1 MSFVHLQVQSS
12 FSLLQSACKIE
23 DLINAA
29 VTQGHPALAIAD
41 ENVMY
46 GVIPFYHACR
56 KAGIKPIIGVKLSI
70 LTEEQKVFPLVLL
83 AKSLKGYE
91 NLLKLTSIIGT
102 KSPLGV
108 SIKWLSAYSQDVLA
122 ITPGI
127 EGEIET
133 YLLNGE
139 HERAV
144 QQVREY
150 QNIFEEFFVSIQDH
164 GLPEDRTL
172 YPLIKQL
179 QNDTNVKLVVT
190 NDVRYIEKDDAL
202 IQDALFSVKNATK
215 LSDESRPRLRTHEYY
230 FKTKNELQNL
240 FIEEED
246 AFLNTVKISQLCDV
260 DIPFHQP
267 LLPKYPVPD
276 SYSTVEYLKLICEK
290 GLVERY
296 GVIEEK
302 HMERLEMEL
311 RIIHKM
317 GFDDYFLIVWDFI
330 KYALEQGIT
339 VGPGRGSAA
348 GSLVAYVLNITNVD
362 PLHYNLLFE
371 RFLNE
376 ERISMPDIDIDFPDH
391 RRDEM
396 IDYVAAKYGD
406 VHVAQI
412 ITFGTLGAKAAI
424 RDIARV
430 MGLAPVEIDR
440 YSKLIPSTI
449 GISLKDVYE
458 QSKAF
463 RNHVDHSGIHKRIFE
478 VACRVEGL
486 PRHTSIH
493 AAGVIISEIPLTNVV
508 PLQEGNHGVYLTQY
522 PAEILEELGL
532 VKMDFLG
539 LRNLSLLEEVCKL
552 ITETTGQRIQLEQIP
567 LEDEKTFEILSKG
580 DTSGVFQLE
589 SSGMRRVLQ
598 QLQPN
603 QFEDIVA
610 VNALYR
616 PGPMEQIPK
625 FIQYKHGL
633 EKVTYPHPDLEKIL
647 EPTYGVIIYQEQIM
661 QIASSLAG
669 FTLSEADLLRRA
681 VSKKK
686 KEVLDEERIHFVEGS
701 IKKGYDEKIANEVYD
716 LIVQFANYGFNRS
729 HAVAY
734 SMIAYQLAY
743 LKANFPL
750 QFYAALL
757 SSFIGSE
764 EKVSTYI
771 GEAKLKGIPIYP
783 PSINKSQYAFVVEG
797 KGIRFSLLAIKNIGM
812 ATVREILQKRPY
824 NDFFEVCIKIS
835 PKALNRKS
843 TENLIFAGCFDEFK
857 IDRATLLA
865 NIDIIFDYVDI
876 VRPENEDQFD
886 LFLDED
892 FVPKPQ
898 LIQVEP
904 MKISIK
910 LELEKQALGT
920 YLTGHPISQY
930 EKLQNESKTA
940 TITSMI
946 QNSKEEQLVFVY
958 IRDLRVMKTKK
969 QQQMAF
975 LQVEDMST
983 LIDAVVFPKTLE
995 KYRHKLKE
1003 KEVVVVRAKIDERD
1017 ERKQLII
1024 NEIFTVEEIE
1034 ERNSQKELTLFIK
1047 ISGHTNKNISFT
1059 IQQAIA
1065 QFKGHTKVVLY
1076 YEEEKKAVQ
1085 LSEQY
1090 FVNPSVTCLSMLK
1103 NIVGDENVVLKK

>member
-12 FSLLQSACKIE
+12 YSLLQSACKIDE
-23 DLINAA
+23 LVHKA
-29 VTQGHPALAIAD
+29 VSEGNPALAIAD

-46 GVIPFYHACR
+46 GVIPFYHAC
-56 KAGIKPIIGVKLSI
+56 KKSGIKPIIGVKLSI
-70 LTEEQKVFPLVLL
+70 LMDEKHPYPLILL
-83 AKSLKGYE
+83 AKNLEGYQ
-91 NLLKLTSIIGT
+91 NLVKLTSIIGT
-102 KSPLGV
+102 KSPEGV
-108 SIKWLSAYSQDVLA
+108 PKKWLSPYSNGVVA

-127 EGEIET
+127 EGEIEQ
-133 YLLNGE
+133 LLLKGE
-139 HERAV
+139 IEQAF
-144 QQVREY
+144 VRVKDFQE
-150 QNIFEEFFVSIQDH
+150 IFQDFYISVQDH
-164 GLPEDRTL
+164 GLSENRTL
-172 YPLIKQL
+172 YPLLKKL
-179 QNDTNVKLVVT
+179 QNELPVNLVIT
-190 NDVRYIEKDDAL
+190 NDVHYVNKEDAL
-202 IQDALFSVKNATK
+202 IQDALFSVKNGTK
-215 LSDESRPRLRTHEYY
+215 LSDEARPRLRTNEYF
-230 FKTKNELQNL
+230 FKTKDELRKLFSEEEEAFNNTLKIADECNVELQ
-240 FIEEED
+240 
-246 AFLNTVKISQLCDV
+246 
-260 DIPFHQP
+260 FHQP
-267 LLPKYPVPD
+267 LLPKYSVPEN
-276 SYSTVEYLKLICEK
+276 YSTKEYLKLVCEN
-290 GLVERY
+290 GLIERY
-296 GVIEEK
+296 GQINEV
-302 HMERLEMEL
+302 HRNRLEMEL
-311 RIIHKM
+311 QVIHKM

-330 KYALEQGIT
+330 KYAHEHGII

-348 GSLVAYVLNITNVD
+348 GSLVAYVLKITNVD
-362 PLHYNLLFE
+362 PLHYQLLFE

-396 IDYVAAKYGD
+396 IEYVATKYGD

-412 ITFGTLGAKAAI
+412 ITFGTLGAKAAV

-430 MGLAPVEIDR
+430 MGLTPSEIDR
-440 YSKLIPSTI
+440 YSKLIPSTV

-458 QSKAF
+458 TSKAF
-463 RNHVDHSGIHKRIFE
+463 SSHVEHSAIHKRIYE
-478 VACRVEGL
+478 VACKVEGL

-493 AAGVIISEIPLTNVV
+493 AAGVIISETPLTNVV
-508 PLQEGNHGVYLTQY
+508 PLQEGNHGVFLTQY

-532 VKMDFLG
+532 IKMDFLG
-539 LRNLSLLEEVCKL
+539 LRNLSLLEEVCRL
-552 ITETTGQRIQLEQIP
+552 IDETAGEKIILEELP
-567 LEDEKTFEILSKG
+567 LNDEKTFALLSKG

-603 QFEDIVA
+603 HFEDIVA

-633 EKVTYPHPDLEKIL
+633 EQVTYPHPVLKQIL

-661 QIASSLAG
+661 QIASTLAG
-669 FTLSEADLLRRA
+669 FSLAEADLLRRA

-686 KEVLDEERIHFVEGS
+686 QEVLDEERIHFVKGAVS
-701 IKKGYDEKIANEVYD
+701 KGYDENVANEVYD
-716 LIVQFANYGFNRS
+716 LIVRFANYGFNRS

-734 SMIAYQLAY
+734 SMIAYQLAF
-743 LKANFPL
+743 LKANYPL
-750 QFYAALL
+750 QFYTALL

-771 GEAKLKGIPIYP
+771 GEAKLRGIPIYP
-783 PSINKSQYAFVVEG
+783 PSINKSQINFLVEG
-797 KGIRFSLLAIKNIGM
+797 NGIRFSLLAIKNIGM

-824 NDFFEVCIKIS
+824 KDFFEVCIKIS

-843 TENLIFAGCFDEFK
+843 IENLIFAGCFDEFN
-857 IDRATLLA
+857 IERATLLA

-892 FVPKPQ
+892 FVPKPE
-898 LIQVEP
+898 LIKVEP

-910 LELEKQALGT
+910 LEAEKQALGT

-930 EKLQNESKTA
+930 EKLQKECGAHMLADLGKNTE
-940 TITSMI
+940 
-946 QNSKEEQLVFVY
+946 NSFLFIFV
-958 IRDLRVMKTKK
+958 RDLRVTKTKK
-969 QQQMAF
+969 QEHMAF
-975 LQVEDMST
+975 LQVEDISSQ
-983 LIDAVVFPKTLE
+983 IDAVVFPKTYQ

-1003 KEVVVVRAKIDERD
+1003 KNVVVIKGKLDDRD

-1024 NEIFTVEEIE
+1024 NEIFTIQELEDMLD
-1034 ERNSQKELTLFIK
+1034 QKNYTLFIK
-1047 ISGHTNKNISFT
+1047 ISGHTNKNISYT
-1059 IQQAIA
+1059 IQQTIS
-1065 QFKGHTKVVLY
+1065 QYKGYTKVVLY

-1090 FVNPSVTCLSMLK
+1090 FVNPTIECQAMLQK
-1103 NIVGDENVVLKK
+1103 IVGDKNVVLKK

>member
-12 FSLLQSACKIE
+12 YSLLQSACKIDE
-23 DLINAA
+23 LINAA
-29 VTQGHPALAIAD
+29 VKKGHPALAIAD

-46 GVIPFYHACR
+46 GVIPFYHACQ
-56 KAGIKPIIGVKLSI
+56 KAGIKPIVGVKLSI
-70 LTEEQKVFPLVLL
+70 LMDEQQSYPMVLL
-83 AKSLKGYE
+83 AKDLTGYQ

-102 KSPLGV
+102 KSPQG
-108 SIKWLSAYSQDVLA
+108 IPKKWLSAYSSGVIA
-122 ITPGI
+122 ITPGL
-127 EGEIET
+127 EGEIENL
-133 YLLNGE
+133 LLNGE
-139 HERAV
+139 IERATLHLK
-144 QQVREY
+144 EY
-150 QNIFEEFFVSIQDH
+150 QTIFNHFYVSIQDH
-164 GLPEDRTL
+164 GLPENRAL

-179 QNDTNVKLVVT
+179 QKETNIKLVIT

-202 IQDALFSVKNATK
+202 IQDALFSVKNGTK
-215 LSDESRPRLRTHEYY
+215 LSDESRPRLYSSEYY
-230 FKTKNELQNL
+230 YKTKTELLSL
-240 FIEEED
+240 FVDEEES
-246 AFLNTVKISQLCDV
+246 FQNTLHIADLCDLT
-260 DIPFHQP
+260 IPFHQP
-267 LLPKYPVPD
+267 LLPKYPVPEE
-276 SYSTVEYLKLICEK
+276 YSTVEYLKIVCEK
-290 GLVERY
+290 GLIERY
-296 GVIEEK
+296 GEMNDELK
-302 HMERLEMEL
+302 HRLDFEL
-311 RIIHKM
+311 NTINKM
-317 GFDDYFLIVWDFI
+317 GFNDYFLIVWDFI
-330 KYALEQGIT
+330 KYAHEQGIA

-348 GSLVAYVLNITNVD
+348 GSLVAYVLKITNVD
-362 PLHYNLLFE
+362 PIHYNLLFE

-376 ERISMPDIDIDFPDH
+376 ERITMPDIDIDFPDH

-396 IDYVAAKYGD
+396 IDYVASKYGD

-430 MGLAPVEIDR
+430 MGLAPSEIDR
-440 YSKLIPSTI
+440 YSKLIPSTL
-449 GISLKDVYE
+449 GITLKDVYE

-463 RNHVDHSGIHKRIFE
+463 NSHVEHSGIHKRIFE

-493 AAGVIISEIPLTNVV
+493 AAGVIISELPLTNVV
-508 PLQEGNHGVYLTQY
+508 PLQEGNHGVFLTQY

-539 LRNLSLLEEVCKL
+539 LRNLSLLEEVCRLIYETKGDLIKL
-552 ITETTGQRIQLEQIP
+552 EEIP
-567 LEDEKTFEILSKG
+567 LEDQKTFEILSKG

-633 EKVTYPHPDLEKIL
+633 EKVTYPHPVLEKIL
-647 EPTYGVIIYQEQIM
+647 EPTYGVIVYQEQIM
-661 QIASSLAG
+661 QIASTLSG

-686 KEVLDEERIHFVEGS
+686 KEVLDEERIHFVEGAIS
-701 IKKGYDEKIANEVYD
+701 KGYDEQVANEVYD

-750 QFYAALL
+750 QFYVALL

-764 EKVSTYI
+764 EKVSNYI

-797 KGIRFSLLAIKNIGM
+797 NGIRFSLLAIKNIGM

-824 NDFFEVCIKIS
+824 KDFFDVCIKIS

-843 TENLIFAGCFDEFK
+843 IENLIFAGCFDEFNL
-857 IDRATLLA
+857 DRATLLA

-892 FVPKPQ
+892 FVPKPE
-898 LIQVEP
+898 IIRVDP

-930 EKLQNESKTA
+930 EKLHIESGTS
-940 TITSMI
+940 TISSILMKKD
-946 QNSKEEQLVFVY
+946 SEHLLFVY
-958 IRDLRVMKTKK
+958 IKDLRITKTKK
-969 QQQMAF
+969 QQHMAF
-975 LQVEDMST
+975 LQVEDLST
-983 LIDAVVFPKTLE
+983 SIDAVVFPTTFE

-1003 KEVVVVRAKIDERD
+1003 KEVVVVKAKIDERD

-1024 NEIFTVEEIE
+1024 NEVLSIEEME
-1034 ERNSQKELTLFIK
+1034 ERNEQKEYTLFIK
-1047 ISGHTNKNISFT
+1047 ITGHTNKNISYT

-1065 QFKGHTKVVLY
+1065 KFKGHTKVVLY
-1076 YEEEKKAVQ
+1076 YDEEKKAVQ

-1090 FVNPSVTCLSMLK
+1090 YVNPSVACLSALK
-1103 NIVGDENVVLKK
+1103 NIVGDANVVLKK

>member
-12 FSLLQSACKIE
+12 YSLLQSACKIDE
-23 DLINAA
+23 LINAA
-29 VTQGHPALAIAD
+29 VKEGHPALAIAD

-46 GVIPFYHACR
+46 GVIPFYHACQ
-56 KAGIKPIIGVKLSI
+56 KAGIKPIVGVKLSI
-70 LTEEQKVFPLVLL
+70 LMDEQQSYPLILL
-83 AKSLKGYE
+83 AKDLTGYQ

-102 KSPLGV
+102 KSPQG
-108 SIKWLSAYSQDVLA
+108 IPKKWLSAYSSGVIA
-122 ITPGI
+122 ITPGL
-127 EGEIET
+127 EGEIENL
-133 YLLNGE
+133 LLNGE
-139 HERAV
+139 IERATLHLK
-144 QQVREY
+144 EY
-150 QNIFEEFFVSIQDH
+150 QTIFNHFYVSIQDH
-164 GLPEDRTL
+164 GLPENRAL

-179 QNDTNVKLVVT
+179 QKETNIKLVIT

-202 IQDALFSVKNATK
+202 IQDALFSVKNGTK
-215 LSDESRPRLRTHEYY
+215 LSDESRPRLYSSEYY
-230 FKTKNELQNL
+230 YKTKTELLSL
-240 FIEEED
+240 FADEEES
-246 AFLNTVKISQLCDV
+246 FQNTLHIADLCDLT
-260 DIPFHQP
+260 IPFHQP
-267 LLPKYPVPD
+267 LLPKYPVPEE
-276 SYSTVEYLKLICEK
+276 YSTVEYLKIVCEK
-290 GLVERY
+290 GLIERY
-296 GVIEEK
+296 GEMNDELK
-302 HMERLEMEL
+302 HRLEFEL
-311 RIIHKM
+311 NTINKM
-317 GFDDYFLIVWDFI
+317 GFNDYFLIVWDFI
-330 KYALEQGIT
+330 KYAHEQGIA

-348 GSLVAYVLNITNVD
+348 GSLVAYVLKITNVD
-362 PLHYNLLFE
+362 PIHYNLLFE

-376 ERISMPDIDIDFPDH
+376 ERITMPDIDIDFPDH

-396 IDYVAAKYGD
+396 IDYVASKYGE

-430 MGLAPVEIDR
+430 MGLAPSEIDR
-440 YSKLIPSTI
+440 YSKLIPSTL

-463 RNHVDHSGIHKRIFE
+463 NSHVEHSGIHKRIFE

-493 AAGVIISEIPLTNVV
+493 AAGVIISELPLTNVV
-508 PLQEGNHGVYLTQY
+508 PLQEGNHGVFLTQY

-539 LRNLSLLEEVCKL
+539 LRNLSLLEEVCRLIYETKGELIKL
-552 ITETTGQRIQLEQIP
+552 EEIP
-567 LEDEKTFEILSKG
+567 LEDQKTFEILSKG

-633 EKVTYPHPDLEKIL
+633 EKVTYPHPVLEKIL
-647 EPTYGVIIYQEQIM
+647 EPTYGVIVYQEQIM
-661 QIASSLAG
+661 QIASTLSG

-686 KEVLDEERIHFVEGS
+686 KEVLDEERIHFVEGAIS
-701 IKKGYDEKIANEVYD
+701 KGYDEQVANEVYD

-764 EKVSTYI
+764 EKVSNYI

-797 KGIRFSLLAIKNIGM
+797 NGIRFSLLAIKNIGM

-824 NDFFEVCIKIS
+824 KDFFDVCIKIS

-843 TENLIFAGCFDEFK
+843 IENLIFAGCFDEFNL
-857 IDRATLLA
+857 DRATLLA

-892 FVPKPQ
+892 FVPKPE
-898 LIQVEP
+898 IIRVDP

-930 EKLQNESKTA
+930 EKLHIESGTS
-940 TITSMI
+940 TISSILMKKDT
-946 QNSKEEQLVFVY
+946 EHLLFVY
-958 IRDLRVMKTKK
+958 IKDLRITKTKK
-969 QQQMAF
+969 QQHMAF
-975 LQVEDMST
+975 LQVEDLST
-983 LIDAVVFPKTLE
+983 SIDAVVFPTTFE

-1003 KEVVVVRAKIDERD
+1003 KEVVVVKAKIDERD

-1024 NEIFTVEEIE
+1024 NEVLTIEEME
-1034 ERNSQKELTLFIK
+1034 ERNEQKEYTLFIK
-1047 ISGHTNKNISFT
+1047 ITGHTNKNISYT
-1059 IQQAIA
+1059 IQQTIA
-1065 QFKGHTKVVLY
+1065 KYKGHTKVVLY
-1076 YEEEKKAVQ
+1076 YDEEKKAVQ

-1090 FVNPSVTCLSMLK
+1090 YVNPSVGCLSALK
-1103 NIVGDENVVLKK
+1103 NIVGDGNVVLKK

>member
-12 FSLLQSACKIE
+12 YSLLQSACKIE
-23 DLINAA
+23 DLVSAA
-29 VTQGHPALAIAD
+29 VLQGHQALAIAD

-46 GVIPFYHACR
+46 GVIPFYHACK

-70 LTEEQKVFPLVLL
+70 LMDDQNAFSLILL
-83 AKSLKGYE
+83 AKNLEGYQ

-102 KSPLGV
+102 KSPQG
-108 SIKWLSAYSQDVLA
+108 IPKRWLSAYRQGVIA
-122 ITPGI
+122 ISPGL

-133 YLLNGE
+133 LLLNDNYEKALE
-139 HERAV
+139 HV
-144 QQVREY
+144 KEY
-150 QNIFEEFFVSIQDH
+150 QEIFPDFYISIQDH
-164 GLPEDRTL
+164 NLPENGTL
-172 YPLIKQL
+172 YPLIKKL
-179 QNDTNVKLVVT
+179 QNETSIKLVVT
-190 NDVRYIEKDDAL
+190 NDVRYVEKEDAL
-202 IQDALFSVKNATK
+202 IQDALFAVKNGTK
-215 LSDESRPRLRTHEYY
+215 LSDESRPRLRSQEYY
-230 FKTKNELQNL
+230 FKTKDELLKQ
-240 FIEEED
+240 FTDEEQS
-246 AFLNTVKISQLCDV
+246 FQNTVHIADLCDV
-260 DIPFHQP
+260 NLPFHQP
-267 LLPKYPVPD
+267 LLPKYPVPEE
-276 SYSTVEYLKLICEK
+276 YETVDYLKLVCEK
-290 GLVERY
+290 GLIERY
-296 GVIEEK
+296 GKIDELHK
-302 HMERLEMEL
+302 QRLEMEL
-311 RIIHKM
+311 KIIHKM
-317 GFDDYFLIVWDFI
+317 GFNDYFLIVWDFI

-348 GSLVAYVLNITNVD
+348 GSLVSYVLKITNVD
-362 PLHYNLLFE
+362 PIKYNLLFE

-396 IDYVAAKYGD
+396 IDYVASKYGE

-430 MGLAPVEIDR
+430 MGLTPIEIDR
-440 YSKLIPSTI
+440 FSKLIPSSF
-449 GISLKDVYE
+449 GMSLKDVYSA
-458 QSKAF
+458 SKAF
-463 RNHVDHSGIHKRIFE
+463 SSHVEHSGIHKRIFE

-493 AAGVIISEIPLTNVV
+493 AAGVIISEQPLTNVV
-508 PLQEGNHGVYLTQY
+508 PLQEGNHGVFLTQY
-522 PAEILEELGL
+522 PAEVLEELGL

-539 LRNLSLLEEVCKL
+539 LRNLSLLEEVCRLIKETAGVEIKL
-552 ITETTGQRIQLEQIP
+552 
-567 LEDEKTFEILSKG
+567 DELPFQDAKTFDLLSKG
-580 DTSGVFQLE
+580 DTSGIFQLE

-633 EKVTYPHPDLEKIL
+633 EQVTYPHPVLEKIL

-661 QIASSLAG
+661 QIASTLSG
-669 FTLSEADLLRRA
+669 FSLSEADLLRRA
-681 VSKKK
+681 MSKKK
-686 KEVLDEERIHFVEGS
+686 KEVLDKERIHFVKGAIS
-701 IKKGYDEKIANEVYD
+701 KGYEEEVANEVYD

-734 SMIAYQLAY
+734 SMIAYQLAF
-743 LKANFPL
+743 LKANYPL

-757 SSFIGSE
+757 SSFIGSD
-764 EKVSTYI
+764 EKVSSYI

-797 KGIRFSLLAIKNIGM
+797 KGIRYSLLAIKNIGM

-824 NDFFEVCIKIS
+824 KDFFDVCIKIS

-843 TENLIFAGCFDEFK
+843 IENLIYAGCFDEFNL
-857 IDRATLLA
+857 DRASLLA
-865 NIDIIFDYVDI
+865 NIDIIFDYVEI
-876 VRPENEDQFD
+876 VRPENEDQVD
-886 LFLDED
+886 LFLDEE
-892 FVPKPQ
+892 FVPKPE

-904 MKISIK
+904 MKISMK

-930 EKLQNESKTA
+930 EKLQKDSNSS
-940 TITSMI
+940 TIELSI
-946 QNSKEEQLVFVY
+946 QKKDEEQLIFVY
-958 IRDLRVMKTKK
+958 IRDLRITKTKK
-969 QQQMAF
+969 QQHMAF
-975 LQVEDMST
+975 LQVEDIGT
-983 LIDAVVFPKTLE
+983 QIDAVIFPRTFE

-1003 KEVVVVRAKIDERD
+1003 KEVVIVKAKIDERE

-1024 NEIFTVEEIE
+1024 NEIFTIDEIE
-1034 ERNSQKELTLFIK
+1034 ELIDQKEFTLFIK
-1047 ISGHTNKNISFT
+1047 ITGHTNMNISYT
-1059 IQQAIA
+1059 IQQTIA
-1065 QFKGHTKVVLY
+1065 QYKGHTKVVLY

-1090 FVNPSVTCLSMLK
+1090 YVNPSLNCLTMLK
-1103 NIVGDENVVLKK
+1103 KLVGDENVVLKK

>member
-12 FSLLQSACKIE
+12 YSLLQSACKIDE
-23 DLINAA
+23 LINAA
-29 VTQGHPALAIAD
+29 VKQGHPALAIAD

-46 GVIPFYHACR
+46 GVIPFYHACK
-56 KAGIKPIIGVKLSI
+56 KAGIKPIIGVKLLI
-70 LTEEQKVFPLVLL
+70 LKDEQQSFPLVLL
-83 AKSLKGYE
+83 AKDLTGYQ

-102 KSPLGV
+102 KSPQG
-108 SIKWLSAYSQDVLA
+108 IPKKWLSAYSSGVIA

-127 EGEIET
+127 DGEIES
-133 YLLNGE
+133 LLMNGE
-139 HERAV
+139 IERAV
-144 QQVREY
+144 VQLKEY
-150 QNIFEEFFVSIQDH
+150 QSIFDYFYISIQDH
-164 GLPEDRTL
+164 GLPENRSL
-172 YPLIKQL
+172 YPLIKQI
-179 QNDTNVKLVVT
+179 QKETNINLVVT

-202 IQDALFSVKNATK
+202 IQDALFSVKNGTK
-215 LSDESRPRLRTHEYY
+215 LSDESRPRLHSNEYY
-230 FKTKNELQNL
+230 YKSKEELLNL
-240 FIEEED
+240 FADEEES
-246 AFLNTVKISQLCDV
+246 FQNTIHIADLCDV
-260 DIPFHQP
+260 TIPFHQP
-267 LLPKYPVPD
+267 LLPKYPVPEE
-276 SYSTVEYLKLICEK
+276 YSTVEYLKMVCEK
-290 GLVERY
+290 GLIERY
-296 GVIEEK
+296 GEVTDEIK
-302 HMERLEMEL
+302 QRLEFEL
-311 RIIHKM
+311 NTINKM
-317 GFDDYFLIVWDFI
+317 GFNDYFLIVWDFI
-330 KYALEQGIT
+330 KYAHEQGIF

-348 GSLVAYVLNITNVD
+348 GSLVAYVLKITNVD
-362 PLHYNLLFE
+362 PIHYHLLFE

-376 ERISMPDIDIDFPDH
+376 ERITMPDIDIDFPDH

-430 MGLAPVEIDR
+430 MGLTPTEIDR
-440 YSKLIPSTI
+440 YSKLIPSTL
-449 GISLKDVYE
+449 GITLKDVYE
-458 QSKAF
+458 QSKPF
-463 RNHVDHSGIHKRIFE
+463 SSHVEHSGIHKRIYE

-493 AAGVIISEIPLTNVV
+493 AAGVIISELPLTNVV
-508 PLQEGNHGVYLTQY
+508 PLQEGNHGVFLTQY

-539 LRNLSLLEEVCKL
+539 LRNLSLLEEVCRLIHETKGELIKL
-552 ITETTGQRIQLEQIP
+552 EEIP
-567 LEDEKTFEILSKG
+567 LEDQKTFEILSKG

-633 EKVTYPHPDLEKIL
+633 EKVTYPHPVLEKIL
-647 EPTYGVIIYQEQIM
+647 EPTYGVIVYQEQIM
-661 QIASSLAG
+661 QIASTLSG

-686 KEVLDEERIHFVEGS
+686 KEVLDEERIHFVEGAIS
-701 IKKGYDEKIANEVYD
+701 KGYDEQVANEVYD

-764 EKVSTYI
+764 EKVSNYI
-771 GEAKLKGIPIYP
+771 GEAKLKGIPIYS

-797 KGIRFSLLAIKNIGM
+797 NGIRFSLLAIKNIGM

-824 NDFFEVCIKIS
+824 KDFFDVCIKIS

-843 TENLIFAGCFDEFK
+843 IENLIFAGCFDEFK
-857 IDRATLLA
+857 LDRAILLA

-886 LFLDED
+886 LFLDEE
-892 FVPKPQ
+892 FVPKPE
-898 LIQVEP
+898 LIIVDP

-930 EKLQNESKTA
+930 EKLLNESGA
-940 TITSMI
+940 STISSIMMKKDT
-946 QNSKEEQLVFVY
+946 EHLLFVY
-958 IRDLRVMKTKK
+958 IKDLRVTKTKK
-969 QQQMAF
+969 QQHMAF
-975 LQVEDMST
+975 LQVEDLST
-983 LIDAVVFPKTLE
+983 SIDAVVFPTTFE

-1003 KEVVVVRAKIDERD
+1003 KEVVVVKAKIDERE

-1024 NEIFTVEEIE
+1024 NEVLTIEEMEEINE
-1034 ERNSQKELTLFIK
+1034 QKKYTLFIK
-1047 ISGHTNKNISFT
+1047 ITGHTNKNISYT
-1059 IQQAIA
+1059 IQQAISK
-1065 QFKGHTKVVLY
+1065 FKGRTKVVLY
-1076 YEEEKKAVQ
+1076 YEEDKKAVQ

-1090 FVNPSVTCLSMLK
+1090 YVNPSVACLSTIR
-1103 NIVGDENVVLKK
+1103 NIVGDANVVLKK

>member
-12 FSLLQSACKIE
+12 YSLLQSSCKIE
-23 DLINAA
+23 ELINAA

-46 GVIPFYHACR
+46 GVIPFYHACK

-70 LTEEQKVFPLVLL
+70 LMDEKKAYPLILL
-83 AKSLKGYE
+83 AKNATGYE

-102 KSPLGV
+102 KSPQG
-108 SIKWLSAYSQDVLA
+108 IPKKWLTAYSKGVLA

-127 EGEIET
+127 EGEVEN
-133 YLLNGE
+133 LLLTGE
-139 HERAV
+139 HHKAIDH
-144 QQVREY
+144 VREY
-150 QNIFEEFFVSIQDH
+150 QKIFENFYMSIQDH
-164 GLPEDRTL
+164 GLAEEHSL
-172 YPLIKQL
+172 YPLIKKL
-179 QNDTNVKLVVT
+179 QNETSVNLVIT
-190 NDVRYIEKDDAL
+190 NDVRYVFKEDSL

-215 LSDESRPRLRTHEYY
+215 LSDDSRPRLRTSEYY
-230 FKTKNELQNL
+230 FKSIDELLNR
-240 FIEEED
+240 FTDEEVS
-246 AFLNTVKISQLCDV
+246 FQNTVHIAELCDLTI
-260 DIPFHQP
+260 DFHQP
-267 LLPKYPVPD
+267 LLPKYPVPEG
-276 SYSTVEYLKLICEK
+276 YSTEEYLKLVCEK
-290 GLVERY
+290 GMIERY
-296 GVIEEK
+296 GKIEDE
-302 HMERLEMEL
+302 HSQRLEMEL
-311 RIIHKM
+311 RTIHKM
-317 GFDDYFLIVWDFI
+317 GFNDYFLIVWDFI

-348 GSLVAYVLNITNVD
+348 GSLVAYVLKITNVD
-362 PLHYNLLFE
+362 PIQYNLLFE

-376 ERISMPDIDIDFPDH
+376 ERITMPDIDIDFPDH

-430 MGLAPVEIDR
+430 MGLTPTEIDR
-440 YSKLIPSTI
+440 FSKLIPSSV

-463 RNHVDHSGIHKRIFE
+463 SSHVEYSAIHKRIYE
-478 VACRVEGL
+478 VACKVEGL

-493 AAGVIISEIPLTNVV
+493 AAGVIISELPLTNVV
-508 PLQEGNHGVYLTQY
+508 PLQEGNHGVFLTQY
-522 PAEILEELGL
+522 PAEVLEELGL

-539 LRNLSLLEEVCKL
+539 LRNLSLLEEVCRL
-552 ITETTGQRIQLEQIP
+552 ILETTGERINVDELP
-567 LEDEKTFEILSKG
+567 LQDQKTFELLSKG

-633 EKVTYPHPDLEKIL
+633 ETVVYPHPALKKIL

-661 QIASSLAG
+661 QIASTLSG

-686 KEVLDEERIHFVEGS
+686 KEVLDEERIHFVNGA
-701 IKKGYDEKIANEVYD
+701 IAKGYEEKVANEVYD

-734 SMIAYQLAY
+734 SMIAYQLAF

-750 QFYAALL
+750 QFYTALL

-783 PSINKSQYAFVVEG
+783 PSINKSQFAFVVEG
-797 KGIRFSLLAIKNIGM
+797 NGIRFSLLAIKNIGM

-824 NDFFEVCIKIS
+824 KDFFDVCIKIS

-843 TENLIFAGCFDEFK
+843 VENLIFAGCFDEFK
-857 IDRATLLA
+857 MDRAVLLA

-892 FVPKPQ
+892 FVPKPE
-898 LIQVEP
+898 LIQVDL

-930 EKLQNESKTA
+930 EKLQNESGST
-940 TITSMI
+940 TISSMI
-946 QNSKEEQLVFVY
+946 QNKEEDKLIF
-958 IRDLRVMKTKK
+958 IFIKDMRVTKTKK
-969 QQQMAF
+969 QQHMAF
-975 LQVEDMST
+975 LQVEDISSF
-983 LIDAVVFPKTLE
+983 IDAVVFPTTYE
-995 KYRHKLKE
+995 RYRHKLKE
-1003 KEVVVVRAKIDERD
+1003 KEVVVVKAKVDERD

-1024 NEIFTVEEIE
+1024 NEILTIEEVEERI
-1034 ERNSQKELTLFIK
+1034 NQKEFTLFIK
-1047 ISGHTNKNISFT
+1047 ITGHTNKNISYT
-1059 IQQAIA
+1059 IQQTIG
-1065 QFKGHTKVVLY
+1065 QFKGYTKVVLY
-1076 YEEEKKAVQ
+1076 YEEDKKAVQ

-1090 FVNPSVTCLSMLK
+1090 YVNPSVACLTMLK
-1103 NIVGDENVVLKK
+1103 KIVGDQNVVLKK

>member
-12 FSLLQSACKIE
+12 YSLLQSACKIDE
-23 DLINAA
+23 LINAA
-29 VTQGHPALAIAD
+29 VKQGHPALAIAD

-46 GVIPFYHACR
+46 GVIPFYHACK

-70 LTEEQKVFPLVLL
+70 LMDDQHAYPMVLL
-83 AKSLKGYE
+83 AKDLTGYQ

-102 KSPLGV
+102 KSPQG
-108 SIKWLSAYSQDVLA
+108 IPKKWLTAYSRGVIA

-127 EGEIET
+127 DGEIE
-133 YLLNGE
+133 YLLLNGE
-139 HERAV
+139 FERAKEHV
-144 QQVREY
+144 IEY
-150 QNIFEEFFVSIQDH
+150 QSIFEEFFVSIQDH
-164 GLPEDRTL
+164 GLSEDRSL
-172 YPLIKQL
+172 NPLIKEL
-179 QNDTNVKLVVT
+179 QNETAISLVIT
-190 NDVRYIEKDDAL
+190 NDVRYIEKEDAL
-202 IQDALFSVKNATK
+202 IQDALFSVKNGTK
-215 LSDESRPRLRTHEYY
+215 LSDESRPRLHSNEYY
-230 FKTKNELQNL
+230 YKSKTELLNL
-240 FIEEED
+240 FSDEEE
-246 AFLNTVKISQLCDV
+246 AFQNTIHIADICDV
-260 DIPFHQP
+260 TIPFHQT
-267 LLPKYPVPD
+267 LLPKYPVPEE
-276 SYSTVEYLKLICEK
+276 YSTIEYLRLVCEQ
-290 GLVERY
+290 GMVERY
-296 GVIEEK
+296 GTINDELK
-302 HMERLEMEL
+302 QRLEYEL
-311 RIIHKM
+311 KTIHKM
-317 GFDDYFLIVWDFI
+317 GFNDYFLIVWDFI
-330 KYALEQGIT
+330 KYAHEQGIT

-348 GSLVAYVLNITNVD
+348 GSLVAYVLKITNVD
-362 PLHYNLLFE
+362 PIHYNLLFE

-376 ERISMPDIDIDFPDH
+376 ERITMPDIDIDFPDH

-396 IDYVAAKYGD
+396 IDYVASKYGD

-430 MGLAPVEIDR
+430 MGLTPTEIDR

-449 GISLKDVYE
+449 GITLKDVYE

-463 RNHVDHSGIHKRIFE
+463 SSHVEHSGIHKRIFE
-478 VACRVEGL
+478 VACKVEGL

-493 AAGVIISEIPLTNVV
+493 AAGVIISELPLTNVV
-508 PLQEGNHGVYLTQY
+508 PLQEGNHGVFLTQY

-539 LRNLSLLEEVCKL
+539 LRNLSLLEDVCRL
-552 ITETTGQRIQLEQIP
+552 IYETNGDEIILEEIP
-567 LEDEKTFEILSKG
+567 LTDKKTFEVLSKG

-633 EKVTYPHPDLEKIL
+633 DTVTYPHPDLEKIL

-661 QIASSLAG
+661 QIASTLAG
-669 FTLSEADLLRRA
+669 FSLSEADLLRRA

-686 KEVLDEERIHFVEGS
+686 KEVLDEERIHFVQGAIS
-701 IKKGYDEKIANEVYD
+701 KGYDEIVANEVYD

-734 SMIAYQLAY
+734 SMIAYQLAF
-743 LKANFPL
+743 LKANYPL

-764 EKVSTYI
+764 EKISNYI
-771 GEAKLKGIPIYP
+771 GEAKLRGIPIYP
-783 PSINKSQYAFVVEG
+783 PSINKSHYAFVVEG
-797 KGIRFSLLAIKNIGM
+797 KAIRYSLLAIKNIGM

-824 NDFFEVCIKIS
+824 KDFFDVCIKIS

-843 TENLIFAGCFDEFK
+843 IENLIYAGCFDEFNL
-857 IDRATLLA
+857 DRATLLA
-865 NIDIIFDYVDI
+865 NIDTIFDYVDI

-892 FVPKPQ
+892 FVPKPE
-898 LIQVEP
+898 IVKVDP
-904 MKISIK
+904 MKMSIK

-930 EKLQNESKTA
+930 EKLQNESGTS
-940 TITSMI
+940 TISSAMLK
-946 QNSKEEQLVFVY
+946 KEKEHFLFVY
-958 IRDLRVMKTKK
+958 IKDLRITKTKK

-975 LQVEDMST
+975 LQVEDLST
-983 LIDAVVFPKTLE
+983 TIDAVIFPTTYE

-1003 KEVVVVRAKIDERD
+1003 KEVVVVKAKIDERE

-1024 NEIFTVEEIE
+1024 NEVLTVEEME
-1034 ERNSQKELTLFIK
+1034 ERNEQKEYTLFIK
-1047 ISGHTNKNISFT
+1047 ITGHTNKNISYT
-1059 IQQAIA
+1059 IQQTISN
-1065 QFKGHTKVVLY
+1065 FKGHTKVVLY
-1076 YEEEKKAVQ
+1076 YEEDKKAVQ

-1090 FVNPSVTCLSMLK
+1090 YVNPSVECLTLLK
-1103 NIVGDENVVLKK
+1103 KIVGDVNVVLKK